1 MNMLS
6 KLVKGI
12 KRIYAVHHFGI
23 SYHSILSSLFKNNEV
38 TINIYGKEYKMKVRT
53 AMYLSE
59 DIYELEKAGWMIKY
73 DEGNNLVVFRKDEIK
88 LYGDSIF
95 YADTVN
101 EVFVKEIYKADVKDK
116 VVIDVG
122 AYFGESSVY
131 FALQGAKKVIALE
144 PDDLAYKIALKN
156 IRENGLE
163 SKIIL
168 LNKAVSP
175 TSRIVTYYRTSSA
188 ATSSTDYEQMRR
200 KGEVIE
206 KKQVEAVTLDEIVD
220 KEGEIG
226 LIKMD
231 CEGCEYSVLNS
242 FSRFDKVEQII
253 LEYHNGLQN
262 LPDLLKS
269 HNFSVKIKKER
280 DGLGFLRAIKKKRS

>member
-1 MNMLS
+1 MLS